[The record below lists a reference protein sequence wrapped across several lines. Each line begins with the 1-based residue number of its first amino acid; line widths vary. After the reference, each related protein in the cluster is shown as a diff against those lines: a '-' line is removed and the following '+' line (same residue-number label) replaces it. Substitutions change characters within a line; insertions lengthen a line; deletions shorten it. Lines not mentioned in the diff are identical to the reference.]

1 MEIKS
6 NSIIGMG
13 SLVLKNVNGGVFLK
27 KMKKTIIIAEAGVNH
42 NGSLKL
48 AKNLVDI
55 ASKSGSNYIK
65 FQTFKSNLV
74 FSKFTPKAEYQK
86 KYFKQS
92 NSFTNGKKIRIK

>member
-13 SLVLKNVNGGVFLK
+13 SLVLKNVNGGAFLK
-27 KMKKTIIIAEAGVNH
+27 KMKKTIIIAAGVNH

-55 ASKSGSNYIK
+55 AKSGSDYIK

-86 KYFKQS
+86 NTSSKVTAYKWQ
-92 NSFTNGKKIRIK
+92 N